1 MRNLTFIATPDIV
14 NQASRFRRAFMSK
27 TAVWSV
33 AIKECSTLE
42 EAQTVLEQKDHAFV
56 VAPAFRSL
64 LFETASA
71 KGASSK
77 LSLGADLRY
86 RGGSNTITL
95 SQLGRSVIDCLEET
109 FIPLYGAKVV
119 IFGSGSAALDMA
131 YECSRAGV
139 DLVTIL
145 DEDKL
150 RAQENLDTFL
160 EVFAKNR
167 MSILDTDQAR
177 TGHLSATRAYEHTN
191 FSYGSF
197 NALKS
202 IHEADI
208 CISFASTH
216 EILPDYSKVLRSSQ
230 IVCDPWRRSDALMSR
245 ALENGCDLVP
255 SEQIMDY
262 WGTACANL
270 LIEFGNAQTVL

>member
-1 MRNLTFIATPDIV
+1 M
-14 NQASRFRRAFMSK
+14 
-27 TAVWSV
+27 
-33 AIKECSTLE
+33 
-42 EAQTVLEQKDHAFV
+42 
-56 VAPAFRSL
+56 
-64 LFETASA
+64 
-71 KGASSK
+71 
-77 LSLGADLRY
+77 
-86 RGGSNTITL
+86 
-95 SQLGRSVIDCLEET
+95 IDCLEET

-202 IHEADI
+202 MHEADI
-208 CISFASTH
+208 CISLASTH
-216 EILPDYSKVLRSSQ
+216 EILPDYSGVLRSSQ
-230 IVCDPWRRSDALMSR
+230 IICDPWGRSDALMSQ

-270 LIEFGNAQTVL
+270 LIEFGNAQTAL